1 VLVTNNEVDPNV
13 AASLR
18 AEGHFRGDPQFEAH
32 GIFEKVARPRCEA
45 VVTGKR
51 SDGTG
56 VPGKHLGGRPHAQ
69 GFDENVEFYRLDYL
83 DPNDVNLG
91 RQFEAVLPL
100 LWLAAGGK
108 GSRPTAT
115 SKVRWVLPAESP
127 FGVLLDADSFS
138 EFSALVAGR
147 SDLTHVWIVTDD
159 EQAFAR
165 MRAQLRPRL
174 RVAMLY
180 RQYLR
185 NFVINAERNV

>member
-1 VLVTNNEVDPNV
+1 
-13 AASLR
+13 
-18 AEGHFRGDPQFEAH
+18 
-32 GIFEKVARPRCEA
+32 
-45 VVTGKR
+45 
-51 SDGTG
+51 
-56 VPGKHLGGRPHAQ
+56 
-69 GFDENVEFYRLDYL
+69 
-83 DPNDVNLG
+83 
-91 RQFEAVLPL
+91 
-100 LWLAAGGK
+100 
-108 GSRPTAT
+108 
-115 SKVRWVLPAESP
+115 VLPAESP